1 MGKFKNPLKVKQQS
15 GYEKMKS
22 LPQDQYGRYRDRISN
37 QQMGRKIRN
46 TQGYD
51 SSKIWGLV
59 AFMATLLFGGIGAF
73 IVTYMVRV
81 FMATMSG
88 SNSNKEIAWGMPLW
102 LWIAIFLISAL
113 VGMIVY
119 DKMKRKQGADR
130 VLEEDGQLNDYDY
143 DGHIRFQ
150 EEIIESFPVFPDR
163 GAHSAVKPSGIISHA
178 MLEAKGVPT
187 VLMTKRYTED
197 IEVPNE
203 DDPDGESEFFYK
215 GEPVLDEHGDPIM
228 EKKPMIDMKMGGEVF
243 DKMALFEGNPQRVF
257 LDPRKLVFDTTDSAR
272 SDDQWSPCKKLTDLM
287 AEDWE
292 IPDYEQQRPT
302 GIYFVDTAPVN
313 VMLLAITRAG
323 KGQTYIE
330 ALLDMWTREKRQW
343 NIVNNDPKGEL
354 LVKFYV
360 RATVRGYDIV
370 QFNLINPMK
379 TDIFNPLGYA
389 VEAARD
395 GRMEKVAEYLTN
407 LSSVFF
413 PKDGGEDPVWS
424 QSASAAFERTC
435 LALIDYYREE
445 EMEMRRRAELDGRNV
460 HLLAAD
466 INNMWGKVT
475 LYNVFKMFSSL
486 VSKKET
492 DPLKTWIHEEDKP
505 ATVFDEEK
513 GEDVLDPAEK
523 PVDKVLL
530 DLFFDATEALP
541 KNRMRDLLDSSNK
554 TLKSMMQSEKMLSSV
569 YGIATASMRFFTD
582 PTIIALTSGTASQNF
597 DIESL
602 SFPRRIAVR
611 FTSEWMTRYKY
622 AGKMVRWSAWTDDT
636 FTEELDP
643 ELFRH
648 SFNIGRDGWVHYAF
662 DGKFQ
667 GRDGY
672 VKMEIVNPDNNV
684 PMKTFYFKGR
694 LDYLTRL
701 DGKSFIK
708 NPVTKEKILRNGT
721 LTELRLVKD
730 RNGNKKFVPRNTMIM
745 KKVKDFTNYTEG
757 GRALPDKEIEVHA
770 FSDLK
775 LKYTDKPKFINF
787 ITPPHLTPYAR
798 LILILVKQVTDSAFS
813 SAYLT
818 KADQKPL
825 YGTNYMLD
833 ELGNLQSDG
842 HGINDLETLL
852 SIGLSA
858 HQRFHLI
865 LQTMQQLE
873 AVYGG
878 DKNKI
883 ISGNSNNLVFL
894 KSNDV
899 TMIDE
904 LVSVAGKTHVERVN
918 SMTVSENL
926 QARVQKTDGRV
937 SKTKS
942 VLEEDVLPR
951 NAFLYIKRFEAI
963 VMRAGE
969 NPIYNYGSSALP
981 PVFALQKDAI
991 QEPGVTY
998 SLQTIPTMSS
1008 VLEFDPE
1015 KNQPNF
1021 YAMLEKRLAQARLVA
1036 SMEKKYRGAYG
1047 YSQHDIDIM
1056 DSDVYAREIMDAV
1069 NDELYSMELNYRM
1082 QQELEDEEE
1091 FMMPDGTS
1099 RMFNDMAVARE
1110 ETVRQ
1115 NKEYDEAT
1123 AKAEAQ
1129 LVPNYRELIYAGG
1142 TISRELL
1149 VSPHGKAVRTG
1160 ASLDAVF
1167 IEAVLKTK
1175 SQFMSDNKFRWDD
1188 EKQILS
1194 SSTGMRYISYD
1205 SSIEKLEKAGKDP
1218 NSRVLLEDAEGTALE
1233 GYRVEPEFYEYL
1245 AKLDS
1250 WESIANGAFDKTV
1263 RDIMNRRANTVDT
1276 DGSEED
1282 IDTDF

>member
-1 MGKFKNPLKVKQQS
+1 
-15 GYEKMKS
+15 
-22 LPQDQYGRYRDRISN
+22 
-37 QQMGRKIRN
+37 
-46 TQGYD
+46 
-51 SSKIWGLV
+51 
-59 AFMATLLFGGIGAF
+59 
-73 IVTYMVRV
+73 
-81 FMATMSG
+81 
-88 SNSNKEIAWGMPLW
+88 
-102 LWIAIFLISAL
+102 
-113 VGMIVY
+113 
-119 DKMKRKQGADR
+119 
-130 VLEEDGQLNDYDY
+130 
-143 DGHIRFQ
+143 
-150 EEIIESFPVFPDR
+150 
-163 GAHSAVKPSGIISHA
+163 
-178 MLEAKGVPT
+178 
-187 VLMTKRYTED
+187 
-197 IEVPNE
+197 
-203 DDPDGESEFFYK
+203 
-215 GEPVLDEHGDPIM
+215 
-228 EKKPMIDMKMGGEVF
+228 
-243 DKMALFEGNPQRVF
+243 
-257 LDPRKLVFDTTDSAR
+257 
-272 SDDQWSPCKKLTDLM
+272 
-287 AEDWE
+287 
-292 IPDYEQQRPT
+292 
-302 GIYFVDTAPVN
+302 
-313 VMLLAITRAG
+313 
-323 KGQTYIE
+323 
-330 ALLDMWTREKRQW
+330 MWTREKRQW

-413 PKDGGEDPVWS
+413 PKDGGEDPVWP

-505 ATVFDEEK
+505 ATVIDEET
-513 GEDVLDPAEK
+513 GEEVLDPAEK

-554 TLKSMMQSEKMLSSV
+554 TLKAMMQSEKMLSSV

-611 FTSEWMTRYKY
+611 FTSEWMARYKY

-643 ELFRH
+643 KLFRH

-662 DGKFQ
+662 DGKFK

-721 LTELRLVKD
+721 LTELRPVKD
-730 RNGNKKFVPRNTMIM
+730 RNGDKKFVPRNTMIT

-757 GRALPDKEIEVHA
+757 GRVLSDKEIEVHA

-818 KADQKPL
+818 KANQKPL

-858 HQRFHLI
+858 DQRFHLI

-926 QARVQKTDGRV
+926 QARVQKMDGRV

-969 NPIYNYGSSALP
+969 NPIYNYGSSSLP
-981 PVFALQKDAI
+981 PVFAIQKDAI

-1021 YAMLEKRLAQARLVA
+1021 YAMLEKRLAQARLVEA
-1036 SMEKKYRGAYG
+1036 MEKKYRGAYG

-1056 DSDVYAREIMDAV
+1056 DPDVYAREIMDAV
-1069 NDELYSMELNYRM
+1069 NDELYGMELNYRM
-1082 QQELEDEEE
+1082 QQELEDEDEP
-1091 FMMPDGTS
+1091 MAPGDTS

-1110 ETVRQ
+1110 ETIRQ
-1115 NKEYDEAT
+1115 NKEYETAT

-1129 LVPNYRELIYAGG
+1129 MVPNYRELIYAGG

-1160 ASLDAVF
+1160 NSLDAIM
-1167 IEAVLKTK
+1167 IEALLKTK

-1205 SSIEKLEKAGKDP
+1205 SSIKTLEKAGKDP
-1218 NSRVLLEDAEGTALE
+1218 NSKVLMEDAEGTALE

-1263 RDIMNRRANTVDT
+1263 RDIMNRRANTIDS
-1276 DGSEED
+1276 DGSD
-1282 IDTDF
+1282 ADLDY

>member
-1 MGKFKNPLKVKQQS
+1 MGRFKNPLKVRQQS
-15 GYEKMKS
+15 GFEKMKS
-22 LPQDQYGRYRDRISN
+22 LPQDQYGRYRDRINN
-37 QQMGRKIRN
+37 QQMGRKVRN

-59 AFMATLLFGGIGAF
+59 AFLATLLFGGLGAF

-81 FMATMSG
+81 AMATMSG
-88 SNSNKEIAWGMPLW
+88 SNSNKEVAWGMPLW
-102 LWIAIFLISAL
+102 LWVAIFLISAL

-150 EEIIESFPVFPDR
+150 EEIVESFPVFPDR

-197 IEVPNE
+197 VEIPNE

-243 DKMALFEGNPQRVF
+243 DKMALFEGNPQRIF
-257 LDPRKLVFDTTDSAR
+257 LDPRKLVFDTSDSAR

-292 IPDYEQQRPT
+292 IPEYEQQRPT

-413 PKDGGEDPVWS
+413 PKDGGEDPVWP

-492 DPLKTWIHEEDKP
+492 DPLKTWIYEEDKP
-505 ATVFDEEK
+505 ATVYDEEK

-662 DGKFQ
+662 DGKFK

-926 QARVQKTDGRV
+926 QARVQKMDGRV

-1082 QQELEDEEE
+1082 QQELEDEDE

-1099 RMFNDMAVARE
+1099 RMFADMAVARE
-1110 ETVRQ
+1110 ESILQ

-1149 VSPHGKAVRTG
+1149 VSPHGKAVKTG
-1160 ASLDAVF
+1160 SSLDAIF

-1194 SSTGMRYISYD
+1194 SSTGMRYVSYD

>member
-1 MGKFKNPLKVKQQS
+1 MVKFKNPLKVKQQS

-73 IVTYMVRV
+73 IVTYMVCV
-81 FMATMSG
+81 LMATMSG
-88 SNSNKEIAWGMPLW
+88 SNSNKEVAWGMPLW

-119 DKMKRKQGADR
+119 DKMKRKQSSDR

-150 EEIIESFPVFPDR
+150 EEIVESFPVFPDR

-197 IEVPNE
+197 VEIPNE

-272 SDDQWSPCKKLTDLM
+272 SDDQWSPCKKLSDLM

-413 PKDGGEDPVWS
+413 PKDGGEDPVWP

-730 RNGNKKFVPRNTMIM
+730 RNGNKKFIPRNTMIM

-1091 FMMPDGTS
+1091 FMMPDGSS
-1099 RMFNDMAVARE
+1099 RMFADMAVARE
-1110 ETVRQ
+1110 ESILQ

-1160 ASLDAVF
+1160 ASLDAIF

-1282 IDTDF
+1282 VDTDF

>member
-1 MGKFKNPLKVKQQS
+1 MY
-15 GYEKMKS
+15 YE
-22 LPQDQYGRYRDRISN
+22 
-37 QQMGRKIRN
+37 
-46 TQGYD
+46 
-51 SSKIWGLV
+51 V
-59 AFMATLLFGGIGAF
+59 
-73 IVTYMVRV
+73 V
-81 FMATMSG
+81 
-88 SNSNKEIAWGMPLW
+88 
-102 LWIAIFLISAL
+102 
-113 VGMIVY
+113 
-119 DKMKRKQGADR
+119 KRKYI
-130 VLEEDGQLNDYDY
+130 LE
-143 DGHIRFQ
+143 
-150 EEIIESFPVFPDR
+150 EEIILTISKGIAVHYEYERR
-163 GAHSAVKPSGIISHA
+163 GVTNLVK
-178 MLEAKGVPT
+178 
-187 VLMTKRYTED
+187 VL
-197 IEVPNE
+197 
-203 DDPDGESEFFYK
+203 
-215 GEPVLDEHGDPIM
+215 
-228 EKKPMIDMKMGGEVF
+228 
-243 DKMALFEGNPQRVF
+243 
-257 LDPRKLVFDTTDSAR
+257 
-272 SDDQWSPCKKLTDLM
+272 
-287 AEDWE
+287 
-292 IPDYEQQRPT
+292 
-302 GIYFVDTAPVN
+302 
-313 VMLLAITRAG
+313 
-323 KGQTYIE
+323 QTYIE

-413 PKDGGEDPVWS
+413 PKDGGEDPVWP

-492 DPLKTWIHEEDKP
+492 DPLKTWIYEEDKP
-505 ATVFDEEK
+505 ATVYDEEK

-622 AGKMVRWSAWTDDT
+622 AGKMVRWSAWTDDS

-662 DGKFQ
+662 DGKFK

-730 RNGNKKFVPRNTMIM
+730 RNGNKKFVPRNTMIT
-745 KKVKDFTNYTEG
+745 KKVKDFTSYTEG

-926 QARVQKTDGRV
+926 QARVQKMDGRV

-1082 QQELEDEEE
+1082 QKELEDEEE
-1091 FMMPDGTS
+1091 FMMPGDTS
-1099 RMFNDMAVARE
+1099 RMFTDMAVARE

-1115 NKEYDEAT
+1115 NKEYDDAT

-1129 LVPNYRELIYAGG
+1129 LVPNYREFIYAGG

-1160 ASLDAVF
+1160 NSLDAIM
-1167 IEAVLKTK
+1167 IEALLKTK

-1205 SSIEKLEKAGKDP
+1205 PSIEKLEQAGKDP
-1218 NSRVLLEDAEGTALE
+1218 NSKVLLEDAEGTALE

-1263 RDIMNRRANTVDT
+1263 RDIMNRRANTVDS

-1282 IDTDF
+1282 VDTDF

>member
-1 MGKFKNPLKVKQQS
+1 M
-15 GYEKMKS
+15 E
-22 LPQDQYGRYRDRISN
+22 
-37 QQMGRKIRN
+37 
-46 TQGYD
+46 
-51 SSKIWGLV
+51 
-59 AFMATLLFGGIGAF
+59 
-73 IVTYMVRV
+73 
-81 FMATMSG
+81 
-88 SNSNKEIAWGMPLW
+88 
-102 LWIAIFLISAL
+102 
-113 VGMIVY
+113 
-119 DKMKRKQGADR
+119 KRKYI
-130 VLEEDGQLNDYDY
+130 LE
-143 DGHIRFQ
+143 
-150 EEIIESFPVFPDR
+150 EEIILTISKGIAVHYEYERR
-163 GAHSAVKPSGIISHA
+163 GVTNLVK
-178 MLEAKGVPT
+178 
-187 VLMTKRYTED
+187 VL
-197 IEVPNE
+197 
-203 DDPDGESEFFYK
+203 
-215 GEPVLDEHGDPIM
+215 
-228 EKKPMIDMKMGGEVF
+228 
-243 DKMALFEGNPQRVF
+243 
-257 LDPRKLVFDTTDSAR
+257 
-272 SDDQWSPCKKLTDLM
+272 
-287 AEDWE
+287 
-292 IPDYEQQRPT
+292 
-302 GIYFVDTAPVN
+302 
-313 VMLLAITRAG
+313 
-323 KGQTYIE
+323 QTYIE

-413 PKDGGEDPVWS
+413 PKDGGEDPVWP

-622 AGKMVRWSAWTDDT
+622 AGKMVRWSAWTDDS

-662 DGKFQ
+662 DGKFK

-730 RNGNKKFVPRNTMIM
+730 RNGNKKFVPRNTMIT

-926 QARVQKTDGRV
+926 QARVQKMDGRV

-1099 RMFNDMAVARE
+1099 RMFTDMAVARE

-1160 ASLDAVF
+1160 TGLDAIF

-1205 SSIEKLEKAGKDP
+1205 SSIEKLEQAGKDQ
-1218 NSRVLLEDAEGTALE
+1218 NSKVLLEDAEGTALE

-1250 WESIANGAFDKTV
+1250 WESIANGVFDKTV
-1263 RDIMNRRANTVDT
+1263 RDIMNRRANTVDS

-1282 IDTDF
+1282 VDTDF

>member
-1 MGKFKNPLKVKQQS
+1 MGKFKNPLKVKPQT
-15 GYEKMKS
+15 GYQKMKS
-22 LPQDQYGRYRDRISN
+22 LPVDQYGKYRDRINS
-37 QQMGRKIRN
+37 QQAARKIRN

-51 SSKIWGLV
+51 SSKVFGLV
-59 AFMATLLFGGIGAF
+59 GGIGTF
-73 IVTYMVRV
+73 ISGLG
-81 FMATMSG
+81 ATWVVSVMYRAINGMMNGKG
-88 SNSNKEIAWGMPLW
+88 S
-102 LWIAIFLISAL
+102 SAL
-113 VGMIVY
+113 SSASMSLPWWAWPVNLLVGTMVGFIVY
-119 DKMKRKQGADR
+119 DKFKRKQSTDR
-130 VLEEDGQLNDYDY
+130 ILDEDGQLNDYTS
-143 DGHIRFQ
+143 DGHVMYK
-150 EEIIESFPVFPDR
+150 EEIVERFPVFPDR
-163 GAHSAVKPSGIISHA
+163 GAHSSVKPSAILSHA
-178 MLEAKGVPT
+178 FLSNKGVPA
-187 VLMTKRYTED
+187 VMMTKRYTAD
-197 IEVPNE
+197 VIVPNE
-203 DDPDGESEFFYK
+203 DDPEDFEIFYEGEE
-215 GEPVLDEHGDPIM
+215 VLDSEGNPIL
-228 EKKPMIDMKMGGEVF
+228 EKKPMIDMDKGGEVF
-243 DKMALFEGNPQRVF
+243 DKISIFEGNPQRVF
-257 LDPRKLVFDTTDSAR
+257 DHAKELVFDSEGKAR
-272 SDDQWSPCKKLTDLM
+272 GDDQSAPYKSLIDM
-287 AEDWE
+287 MNNDWE
-292 IPDYEQQRPT
+292 IPAYERQRPT
-302 GIYFVDTAPVN
+302 GVYFVDTAPVN
-313 VMLLAITRAG
+313 VMILAITRAG

-360 RATVRGYDIV
+360 RATIRGYDIV

-389 VEAARD
+389 VEAARE

-413 PKDGGEDPVWS
+413 PKDGGEDPVWP

-435 LALIDYYREE
+435 LALIDFYREE

-460 HLLAAD
+460 HLLDAE

-492 DPLKTWIHEEDKP
+492 DPMKTWVKEEDKP
-505 ATVFDEEK
+505 PTVINDET
-513 GEDVLDPAEK
+513 GEEVLDPSVK
-523 PVDKVLL
+523 PTEKVLL

-602 SFPRRIAVR
+602 SFPRRVAVR
-611 FTSEWMTRYKY
+611 FTSEWMARYKY
-622 AGKMVRWSAWTDDT
+622 AGKLVRWSAWSDDT

-643 ELFRH
+643 KLFGH

-662 DGKFQ
+662 DGKFE

-672 VKMEIVNPDNNV
+672 IKMEIVNPDNNV
-684 PMKTFYFKGR
+684 PMKIFYFKAR

-721 LTELRLVKD
+721 LTELRPVKD
-730 RNGNKKFVPRNTMIM
+730 KEGRRKFVPRNTMI
-745 KKVKDFTNYTEG
+745 KKTVKDFRNYSEG
-757 GRALPDKEIEVHA
+757 GRNLRDKEIEVHA

-775 LKYTDKPKFINF
+775 LRYTDKPKFVNF
-787 ITPPHLTPYAR
+787 ITPPHLTAYAR
-798 LILILVKQVTDSAFS
+798 LILILIKQVTDSAFS

-818 KADQKPL
+818 KANQKPL

-858 HQRFHLI
+858 DQRFHLI
-865 LQTMQQLE
+865 LQTLQQLE

-883 ISGNSNNLVFL
+883 ISGNSNDLIFL

-899 TMIDE
+899 TMIDD
-904 LVSVAGKTHVERVN
+904 LVAVAGKRHVERVN
-918 SMTVSENL
+918 SLTVSENT
-926 QARVQKTDGRV
+926 QSRVQKTDGRI
-937 SKTKS
+937 SKTKT
-942 VLEEDVLPR
+942 VLEEDVISR
-951 NAFLYIKRFEAI
+951 NEFLRLDKFGAI
-963 VMRAGE
+963 VMRAGDD
-969 NPIYNYGSSALP
+969 PIYNYGASSLP
-981 PVFALQKDAI
+981 PVFAMQNDTI
-991 QEPGVTY
+991 QEPGVEYT
-998 SLQTIPTMSS
+998 LQTIPTMSS

-1021 YAMLEKRLAQARLVA
+1021 YAMLEKRLSQARLVEE
-1036 SMEKKYRGAYG
+1036 MESKYRGAYG

-1056 DSDVYAREIMDAV
+1056 DADEYARDIMDAV
-1069 NDELYSMELNYRM
+1069 NDELYEIEQDYLAQHELD
-1082 QQELEDEEE
+1082 DE
-1091 FMMPDGTS
+1091 MSSSGNTS
-1099 RMFNDMAVARE
+1099 VMYENIARE
-1110 ETVRQ
+1110 REASITV
-1115 NKEYDEAT
+1115 NVDYEKAVT
-1123 AKAEAQ
+1123 KAEKE
-1129 LVPNYRELIYAGG
+1129 LVPDYREKIYAGG
-1142 TISRELL
+1142 MVSRDML
-1149 VSPHGKAVRTG
+1149 VSPHGKGLSGGTG
-1160 ASLDAVF
+1160 MDAVV

-1175 SQFMSDNKFRWDD
+1175 SQFMGDTKFRWDD
-1188 EKQILS
+1188 DKQILS
-1194 SSTGMRYISYD
+1194 NAAGVRFVSYD
-1205 SSIEKLEKAGKDP
+1205 PSVKEYEKSAQDP
-1218 NSRVLLEDAEGTALE
+1218 DSKVYMEATDGLALE

-1250 WESIANGAFDKTV
+1250 WESIAGGSFDKTV
-1263 RDIMNRRANTVDT
+1263 RDICNRRENT
-1276 DGSEED
+1276 
-1282 IDTDF
+1282 IDTDAPEDEDY

>member
-1 MGKFKNPLKVKQQS
+1 MGKFKNPLKVRQQS
-15 GYEKMKS
+15 GFEKMKS
-22 LPQDQYGRYRDRISN
+22 LPQDQYGRYRDRINN

-59 AFMATLLFGGIGAF
+59 AFMATLLFGGLGAF

-81 FMATMSG
+81 LTATMKG
-88 SNSNKEIAWGMPLW
+88 STKTVAWGMPWW
-102 LWIAIFLISAL
+102 LWFALVLTSLL

-150 EEIIESFPVFPDR
+150 EEIVESFPVFPDR

-197 IEVPNE
+197 VEIPNE

-215 GEPVLDEHGDPIM
+215 GEPVLDEHGDSIM

-292 IPDYEQQRPT
+292 IPEYEQQRPT

-413 PKDGGEDPVWS
+413 PKDGGEDPVWP

-492 DPLKTWIHEEDKP
+492 DPLKTWIYAEDKP
-505 ATVFDEEK
+505 ATVYDEEK
-513 GEDVLDPAEK
+513 DEEVLDPAEK

-622 AGKMVRWSAWTDDT
+622 AGKMVRWSAWTDDS

-662 DGKFQ
+662 DGKFK

-730 RNGNKKFVPRNTMIM
+730 RNGNKKFVPRNTMIT
-745 KKVKDFTNYTEG
+745 KKVKDFTSYTEG

-926 QARVQKTDGRV
+926 QARVQKMDGRV

-1082 QQELEDEEE
+1082 QKELEDEEE
-1091 FMMPDGTS
+1091 FMMPGDTS
-1099 RMFNDMAVARE
+1099 RMFTDMAVARE

-1115 NKEYDEAT
+1115 NKEYDDAT

-1129 LVPNYRELIYAGG
+1129 LVPNYREFIYAGG

-1160 ASLDAVF
+1160 NSLDAIM
-1167 IEAVLKTK
+1167 IEALLKTK

-1205 SSIEKLEKAGKDP
+1205 PSIEKLEQAGKDP
-1218 NSRVLLEDAEGTALE
+1218 NSKVLLEDAEGTALE

-1263 RDIMNRRANTVDT
+1263 RDIMNRRANTVDS

-1282 IDTDF
+1282 VDTDF

>member
-37 QQMGRKIRN
+37 QQMGRKVRN

-59 AFMATLLFGGIGAF
+59 AFLTTLLFGGMGVY

-81 FMATMSG
+81 LMAMLRG
-88 SNSNKEIAWGMPLW
+88 STGKAVAWGVPLW
-102 LWIAIFLISAL
+102 LWFALVLTSLL

-197 IEVPNE
+197 VEIPNE

-228 EKKPMIDMKMGGEVF
+228 EKKPMIDTKMGGEVF

-257 LDPRKLVFDTTDSAR
+257 LDPRKLVFDTSDSAR

-413 PKDGGEDPVWS
+413 PKDGGEDPVWP

-492 DPLKTWIHEEDKP
+492 DPLKTWIYEEDKP
-505 ATVFDEEK
+505 ATVYDEEK

-662 DGKFQ
+662 DGKFK

-745 KKVKDFTNYTEG
+745 KKVKDFTSYTEG

-1282 IDTDF
+1282 VDTDF

>member
-1 MGKFKNPLKVKQQS
+1 MGKFKNPLKVRQQS

-22 LPQDQYGRYRDRISN
+22 LPQDQYGRYRDRINN

-59 AFMATLLFGGIGAF
+59 AFMATLLFGGLGAF

-81 FMATMSG
+81 LTATMKG
-88 SNSNKEIAWGMPLW
+88 STKTVAWGMPWW
-102 LWIAIFLISAL
+102 LWIAILLTSML

-150 EEIIESFPVFPDR
+150 EEIVESFPVFPDR
-163 GAHSAVKPSGIISHA
+163 GAHSVVKPSGIISHA

-197 IEVPNE
+197 VEIPNE

-292 IPDYEQQRPT
+292 LPEYEQQRPT

-413 PKDGGEDPVWS
+413 PKDGGEDPVWP

-492 DPLKTWIHEEDKP
+492 DPLKTWIYAEDKP
-505 ATVFDEEK
+505 ATVYDEEK
-513 GEDVLDPAEK
+513 DEEVLDPAEK

-622 AGKMVRWSAWTDDT
+622 AGKMVRWSAWTDDS

-662 DGKFQ
+662 DGKFK

-730 RNGNKKFVPRNTMIM
+730 RNGNNKFVPRNTMIT
-745 KKVKDFTNYTEG
+745 KKVKDFTSYTEG

-926 QARVQKTDGRV
+926 QARVQKMDGRV

-1082 QQELEDEEE
+1082 QKELEDEEE
-1091 FMMPDGTS
+1091 FMMPGDTS
-1099 RMFNDMAVARE
+1099 RMFADMAMARE

-1115 NKEYDEAT
+1115 NKEYDDAT

-1129 LVPNYRELIYAGG
+1129 LVPNYREFIYAGG

-1160 ASLDAVF
+1160 NSLDAIM
-1167 IEAVLKTK
+1167 IEALLKTK

-1205 SSIEKLEKAGKDP
+1205 PSIEKLEQAGKDP
-1218 NSRVLLEDAEGTALE
+1218 NSKVLLEDAEGTALE

-1250 WESIANGAFDKTV
+1250 WESIANGVFDKTV
-1263 RDIMNRRANTVDT
+1263 RDIMNRRANTVDS

-1282 IDTDF
+1282 VDTDF

>member
-81 FMATMSG
+81 AMAMIRG
-88 SNSNKEIAWGMPLW
+88 STGKAVAWGMPLW
-102 LWIAIFLISAL
+102 LWIALVLTSLL

-197 IEVPNE
+197 VEIPNE
-203 DDPDGESEFFYK
+203 DDPDGESEIFYK

-228 EKKPMIDMKMGGEVF
+228 EKKPMIDTEMGGEVF
-243 DKMALFEGNPQRVF
+243 DKMALFEGNPQRIF
-257 LDPRKLVFDTTDSAR
+257 LDPRKLVFDTSDSAR

-413 PKDGGEDPVWS
+413 PKDGGEDPVWP

-445 EMEMRRRAELDGRNV
+445 EMEMRRRAEIDGRNV

-492 DPLKTWIHEEDKP
+492 DPLKTWIYEEDKP

-745 KKVKDFTNYTEG
+745 KKVKDFTSYTEG
-757 GRALPDKEIEVHA
+757 GRLLPDKEIEVHA

-926 QARVQKTDGRV
+926 QARVQKMDGRV

-1282 IDTDF
+1282 VDTDF

>member
-1 MGKFKNPLKVKQQS
+1 MGRFKNPLKVRQQS
-15 GYEKMKS
+15 GFEKMKS
-22 LPQDQYGRYRDRISN
+22 LPQDQYGRYRDRINN

-59 AFMATLLFGGIGAF
+59 AFLTTLLFGGMGAY

-81 FMATMSG
+81 LMAMIRG
-88 SNSNKEIAWGMPLW
+88 STGKAVAWGMPLW
-102 LWIAIFLISAL
+102 LWFALVLTSLL

-197 IEVPNE
+197 VEIPNE

-228 EKKPMIDMKMGGEVF
+228 EKKPMIDTGMGGEVF
-243 DKMALFEGNPQRVF
+243 DKMALFEGNPQRIF

-292 IPDYEQQRPT
+292 IPEYEQQRPT

-413 PKDGGEDPVWS
+413 PKDGGEDPVWP

-492 DPLKTWIHEEDKP
+492 DPLKTWIYEEDKP
-505 ATVFDEEK
+505 ATVYDEEK
-513 GEDVLDPAEK
+513 DEEVLDPAEK

-662 DGKFQ
+662 DGKFK

-684 PMKTFYFKGR
+684 SMKTFYFKGR

-745 KKVKDFTNYTEG
+745 KKVKDFTSYTEG

-1082 QQELEDEEE
+1082 QKELEDEEE

>member
-81 FMATMSG
+81 LMATMSG

-102 LWIAIFLISAL
+102 LWFALVLTSLL

-150 EEIIESFPVFPDR
+150 EEIIEAFPVFPDR

-197 IEVPNE
+197 VEVPNE

-413 PKDGGEDPVWS
+413 PKDGGEDPVWP

-662 DGKFQ
+662 DGKFK

-775 LKYTDKPKFINF
+775 LKYTDKSKFINF

-1082 QQELEDEEE
+1082 QQELEDEDE
-1091 FMMPDGTS
+1091 FMMPDGSS
-1099 RMFNDMAVARE
+1099 RMFADMAVARE
-1110 ETVRQ
+1110 ESILQ

-1218 NSRVLLEDAEGTALE
+1218 NSKVLLEDAEGTALE

-1263 RDIMNRRANTVDT
+1263 RDIMNRRANTIDT
-1276 DGSEED
+1276 DGFEED

>member
-1 MGKFKNPLKVKQQS
+1 MGRFKNPLKVRQQS
-15 GYEKMKS
+15 GFEKMKS
-22 LPQDQYGRYRDRISN
+22 LPQDQYGRYRDRINN

-59 AFMATLLFGGIGAF
+59 AFLTTLLFGGMGAY

-81 FMATMSG
+81 LMAMIRG
-88 SNSNKEIAWGMPLW
+88 STGKAVAWGMPLW
-102 LWIAIFLISAL
+102 LWFALVLTSLL

-197 IEVPNE
+197 VEIPNE

-228 EKKPMIDMKMGGEVF
+228 EKKPMIDTGMGGEVF
-243 DKMALFEGNPQRVF
+243 DKMALFEGNPQRIF

-292 IPDYEQQRPT
+292 IPEYEQQRPT

-413 PKDGGEDPVWS
+413 PKDGGEDPVWP

-492 DPLKTWIHEEDKP
+492 DPLKTWIYEEDKP
-505 ATVFDEEK
+505 ATVYDEEK
-513 GEDVLDPAEK
+513 DEEVLDPAEK

-662 DGKFQ
+662 DGKFK

-684 PMKTFYFKGR
+684 SMKTFYFKGR

-745 KKVKDFTNYTEG
+745 KKVKDFTSYTEG

-1082 QQELEDEEE
+1082 QKELEDEEE

-1233 GYRVEPEFYEYL
+1233 GYRV
-1245 AKLDS
+1245 
-1250 WESIANGAFDKTV
+1250 
-1263 RDIMNRRANTVDT
+1263 
-1276 DGSEED
+1276 
-1282 IDTDF
+1282 

>member
-1 MGKFKNPLKVKQQS
+1 MGNFKNPLKVKQQS

-81 FMATMSG
+81 AMAMIRG
-88 SNSNKEIAWGMPLW
+88 STGKAVAWGMPLW
-102 LWIAIFLISAL
+102 LWFALVLTSLL

-163 GAHSAVKPSGIISHA
+163 GAHSAVKPSGVISHA

-197 IEVPNE
+197 VEIPNE
-203 DDPDGESEFFYK
+203 DDPDGESEIFYK

-413 PKDGGEDPVWS
+413 PKDGGEDPVWP

-662 DGKFQ
+662 DGKFK

-926 QARVQKTDGRV
+926 QARVQKMDGRV

-1082 QQELEDEEE
+1082 QQELEDEDE

-1099 RMFNDMAVARE
+1099 RMFADMAVARE
-1110 ETVRQ
+1110 ESILQ

-1282 IDTDF
+1282 VDTDF